1 MVIKKNLLV
10 SFNRSV
16 LIFRNFNSQ
25 EELSEEIDYFVSMP
39 MPGGWIYRG
48 FLPFLKLF
56 KISNLLIFRNFQKSL
71 EELSWAG
78 WAKRSIT
85 LYLWQCLEAE
95 SIEVFC
101 HYLEAVHEN
110 FPARAWNCITT
121 TFGPMRNVIRD
132 EPCIYRLRSR
142 QNWLMLT
149 FIVCDQ
155 IE

>member
-1 MVIKKNLLV
+1 MPCFNLSGMKITTYMSSTLQ
-10 SFNRSV
+10 
-16 LIFRNFNSQ
+16 LT
-25 EELSEEIDYFVSMP
+25 LKYP
-39 MPGGWIYRG
+39 TYW
-48 FLPFLKLF
+48 FLETF
-56 KISNLLIFRNFQKSL
+56 KSL

-78 WAKRSIT
+78 WAAKRSIT

-132 EPCIYRLRSR
+132 EPCIYRLKSR
-142 QNWLMLT
+142 KNWLMLT
-149 FIVCDQ
+149 LIVCDQ
-155 IE
+155 IELMHFCSNFLIYHLCQRDFIAD

>member
-1 MVIKKNLLV
+1 M
-10 SFNRSV
+10 
-16 LIFRNFNSQ
+16 
-25 EELSEEIDYFVSMP
+25 VSMT
-39 MPGGWIYRG
+39 MPRGQIYRG
-48 FLPFLKLF
+48 FFLLLLKLF
-56 KISNLLIFRNFQKSL
+56 QISNLLIFRNFKSL

-142 QNWLMLT
+142 QNWLMFT
-149 FIVCDQ
+149 PIVCDQ
-155 IE
+155 IELMHFSSNLGTF

>member
-1 MVIKKNLLV
+1 MITLYLWKCLEAESIDVLLPFLTLFEI
-10 SFNRSV
+10 SNP
-16 LIFRNFNSQ
+16 LIFRNF
-25 EELSEEIDYFVSMP
+25 
-39 MPGGWIYRG
+39 
-48 FLPFLKLF
+48 
-56 KISNLLIFRNFQKSL
+56 KSL

-132 EPCIYRLRSR
+132 EPCIYRLKSR
-142 QNWLMLT
+142 KNWLMLT
-149 FIVCDQ
+149 PIVCDQ
-155 IE
+155 IELMQFFFSNLLTFLSTTCVNSTHHTL